1 GLVLVVGAF
10 YGGLRAS
17 DVIKTRASVTNA
29 NREADLLQTG
39 REAFE
44 RGDYKI
50 AAAEF
55 DSVLKRDPS
64 NGRAHYWMGSV
75 QLEQRDYETAVKSFE
90 EASIRLPSL
99 YDAYV
104 QQAAA
109 YEALGEKSKAEAALA
124 RYADER
130 RRQPVSVQ

>member
-1 GLVLVVGAF
+1 LNA
-10 YGGLRAS
+10 
-17 DVIKTRASVTNA
+17 NA

-44 RGDYKI
+44 RGDYKT

-55 DSVLKRDPS
+55 DAVLKRDPS
-64 NGRAHYWMGSV
+64 NARSLYWIGRV
-75 QLEQRDYETAVKSFE
+75 QLEQKEYENALRSFE
-90 EASIRLPSL
+90 ESIIRQPTLF
-99 YDAYV
+99 DAYL

-109 YEALGEKSKAEAALA
+109 YEALGEKPKAAAALA

-130 RRQPVSVQ
+130 RKQAAFPPQ